1 MTAQLRPLGN
11 KVFVLRDGKETT
23 SAGGIVVSENTVGKS
38 SMGTVV
44 FSGPGKQ
51 LERGGFRETAAKP
64 GDRVLFDKHSGTE
77 ISVEGQELLVLSDD
91 NIIAILED

>member
-38 SMGTVV
+38 SMGTADFGSRMLV
-44 FSGPGKQ
+44 KQ
-51 LERGGFRETAAKP
+51 HPVPRLR
-64 GDRVLFDKHSGTE
+64 S
-77 ISVEGQELLVLSDD
+77 LSL
-91 NIIAILED
+91 IHI